1 MHENY
6 LLFNQVP
13 PGHPG
18 QSSTVGPRES
28 AESDAFRRAAAEA
41 ELLRARLCCAQRQ
54 CGCEGGLASE
64 AA

>member
-18 QSSTVGPRES
+18 QSRSVELRK
-28 AESDAFRRAAAEA
+28 AETDAFRRAAAEA
-41 ELLRARLCCAQRQ
+41 ELLRARLSHGESHA
-54 CGCEGGLASE
+54 GNLGAVVPE

>member
-1 MHENY
+1 MNENY

-18 QSSTVGPRES
+18 SVEP
-28 AESDAFRRAAAEA
+28 AEAVATDPFHRAAAEA
-41 ELLRARLCCAQRQ
+41 ELLRARLRQ
-54 CGCEGGLASE
+54 GESHAGNLRAVVPE

>member
-13 PGHPG
+13 LGHPG
-18 QSSTVGPRES
+18 ES
-28 AESDAFRRAAAEA
+28 RSVEPAEDTETDAFRRAAAEA
-41 ELLRARLCCAQRQ
+41 ELLRARLC
-54 CGCEGGLASE
+54 GE

>member
-1 MHENY
+1 MNENY

-18 QSSTVGPRES
+18 SVEL
-28 AESDAFRRAAAEA
+28 ADAVDADPFHRAAAEA
-41 ELLRARLCCAQRQ
+41 ELLRSRLRQ
-54 CGCEGGLASE
+54 GESHAGNLGAVVTE

>member
-18 QSSTVGPRES
+18 QSRSVELRK
-28 AESDAFRRAAAEA
+28 AETNAFRRAAAEA
-41 ELLRARLCCAQRQ
+41 ELLRARLCCSQRR
-54 CGCEGGLASE
+54 CGCDGGLASE

>member
-1 MHENY
+1 MNENY

-18 QSSTVGPRES
+18 SGEPG
-28 AESDAFRRAAAEA
+28 DAVHADPFHRAAAEA
-41 ELLRARLCCAQRQ
+41 ELLRARLRQ
-54 CGCEGGLASE
+54 GESHAGTLGAVVPE